1 MPNTPLLLIRSPR
14 FNRLSPRI
22 TTTTTTTDPND
33 IVDII
38 NQQEIQ
44 NYKLGI
50 ILLVIALATWI
61 IGLELV
67 NAVLKGDDYEKP
79 WLFAVITGS
88 CFSINLLPDIILL
101 KHWEVFGQTQ
111 IEEDLPLLQTKS
123 KEKNENVSELTP
135 KEVFILA
142 FQIAVIYYS
151 YNVLGMSALK
161 FTSALNQTVMG
172 STTSMFTLIIGVIL
186 KTETFTIKKALCVI
200 GSCLGVFMVSFSN
213 TSGGQGK
220 FQPKN
225 PVLGN
230 TLALGA
236 ALMYGFYLLIMKFKC
251 GTGDKTTNERRLF
264 GYVGLITFVIGVPVL
279 YVVDLLEIE
288 KFQFPPPNNTIL
300 ASIFINGIFSV
311 ISDYTSVLAML
322 LTSPLV
328 VSLTLTSVI
337 PITIFID
344 YLVLISTGN
353 SVKTSFVYVFGIVCI
368 LVAVVLVNVNITSE
382 NDLIEEVIEHALEEA
397 IRNDEVMSPVLS
409 PLLSPRNN
417 ATNVLGLL
425 LLQQQLQLQLLP
437 HASPIGISL
446 FSPKLKSKHPLRISH
461 FNLNENDET
470 EPTFNANHE
479 PLYGITSSPPNIVV
493 VQGKNHQ
500 YQIKRNIDE

>member
-1 MPNTPLLLIRSPR
+1 M
-14 FNRLSPRI
+14 
-22 TTTTTTTDPND
+22 
-33 IVDII
+33 
-38 NQQEIQ
+38 
-44 NYKLGI
+44 
-50 ILLVIALATWI
+50 
-61 IGLELV
+61 
-67 NAVLKGDDYEKP
+67 
-79 WLFAVITGS
+79 
-88 CFSINLLPDIILL
+88 
-101 KHWEVFGQTQ
+101 
-111 IEEDLPLLQTKS
+111 
-123 KEKNENVSELTP
+123 
-135 KEVFILA
+135 
-142 FQIAVIYYS
+142 
-151 YNVLGMSALK
+151 
-161 FTSALNQTVMG
+161 
-172 STTSMFTLIIGVIL
+172 
-186 KTETFTIKKALCVI
+186 
-200 GSCLGVFMVSFSN
+200 
-213 TSGGQGK
+213 
-220 FQPKN
+220 
-225 PVLGN
+225 
-230 TLALGA
+230 
-236 ALMYGFYLLIMKFKC
+236 
-251 GTGDKTTNERRLF
+251 
-264 GYVGLITFVIGVPVL
+264 GLITFVIGVPVL

-300 ASIFINGIFSV
+300 VSIFINGVFSV

-425 LLQQQLQLQLLP
+425 LQLQLQLLP

-446 FSPKLKSKHPLRISH
+446 FSPKLKSKHPLRIS

-470 EPTFNANHE
+470 EPTFNANE

>member
-14 FNRLSPRI
+14 FDRLSPRI
-22 TTTTTTTDPND
+22 TADPND
-33 IVDII
+33 IIDII

-88 CFSINLLPDIILL
+88 CFSINLLPDIILV
-101 KHWEVFGQTQ
+101 KRWSIFSQTP
-111 IEEDLPLLQTKS
+111 IEEEEEDSPLLQTKS
-123 KEKNENVSELTP
+123 KEKNDNVSELTP
-135 KEVFILA
+135 QEVFILA
-142 FQIAVIYYS
+142 FQISVIYYL

-186 KTETFTIKKALCVI
+186 KTEIFTIKKAICVI
-200 GSCLGVFMVSFSN
+200 GSCLGVFLVSFSN
-213 TSGGQGK
+213 TSGGKGK

-236 ALMYGFYLLIMKFKC
+236 ALMYAFYLLIMKLKC

-264 GYVGLITFVIGVPVL
+264 GYVGLITFVIGVPIL

-288 KFQFPPPNNTIL
+288 EFQFPPPNNTIL
-300 ASIFINGIFSV
+300 ASIFINGVFSV

-337 PITIFID
+337 PITILID

-397 IRNDEVMSPVLS
+397 IRNDEVMSPMLS

-417 ATNVLGLL
+417 GANAFGLL
-425 LLQQQLQLQLLP
+425 LLLLQQLQLQLLP

-461 FNLNENDET
+461 FNLNDNDES

-479 PLYGITSSPPNIVV
+479 PLYGITSSPPNIFV